1 MGWTGAIVLIAI
13 RLLYIEASLVHA
25 RVQKGTLIFR
35 AGLGMRLLIGGMVIG
50 FSALIINELR
60 TEEWWVLLGGALFV
74 VLGLII
80 WPSIITI
87 SDLGVGLHV
96 WWRRA
101 RTIPWNEVSGIEKS
115 SSGEIQVF
123 GKNGQRI
130 GFTSYHVDP

>member
-1 MGWTGAIVLIAI
+1 MVLVAV
-13 RLLYIEASLVHA
+13 RLLYIEAGLAHA

-35 AGLGMRLLIGGMVIG
+35 AGLAARLLIGGMVVG
-50 FSALIINELR
+50 CSALIIKGLAS
-60 TEEWWVLLGGALFV
+60 EEWWVLAILGLFV

-87 SDLGVGLHV
+87 SDLGVGSHV

-123 GKNGQRI
+123 GKNGQCI
-130 GFTSYHVDP
+130 GFTPYLRRSLAFPR